1 MFQTGFFED
10 DDGRGIFPPGML
22 RRGGGMGAPRRFD
35 EYYRCYPVA
44 MMPGPERENVNH
56 GGKVIMPPSALDK
69 LTRLHIT
76 YPMLFELING
86 AKERMTHAG
95 VLEFIAEEGKIY
107 LPFWVMQTLLLEPGD
122 LLQIKSTDL
131 PSGQFIKLQAQST
144 SFLDISDPK
153 AVLEN
158 AFRNFSCL
166 TKGDV
171 FTFSYND
178 QVFEMAV
185 LETMPETDKH
195 AIGVLE
201 TDLEVD
207 FATPVGYEE
216 PSRQSGTSTPRSTMG
231 GGLPAGGILHN
242 QGTMAQAINYDSIAP
257 SSNTAAAGSKAV
269 SSHFLYGGQKL
280 SSKKSTK
287 APTPKAS
294 TPVAGVSTNSD
305 PQSYTRK
312 TNGPQP
318 LRLPPGKL
326 FFGYEIKPVKKKGD
340 QPEPDQSQPKF
351 QGGGQTLRGGTK
363 KKGEGVGSDSEAKEK
378 SKEPPKKDPGSS
390 SSLGGRTLR
399 DSRRQDG

>member
-1 MFQTGFFED
+1 MFNPGYYQD
-10 DDGRGIFPPGML
+10 DEMM
-22 RRGGGMGAPRRFD
+22 GGMFSPAMMRRAAGGAPRRFD

-44 MMPGPERENVNH
+44 MAPGAERESVNH

-86 AKERMTHAG
+86 AKEHMTHAG

-107 LPFWVMQTLLLEPGD
+107 LPFWMMQTLDLEPGD

-131 PSGQFIKLQAQST
+131 PPGQFIKLQAQSS

-166 TKGDV
+166 TKGDL
-171 FTFSYND
+171 FTFAYND
-178 QVFEMAV
+178 EIYEMAV
-185 LETMPETDKH
+185 LETKPETSKN

-207 FATPVGYEE
+207 FAAPVGFEE
-216 PSRQSGTSTPRSTMG
+216 SKRPSGTSTPRSGT
-231 GGLPAGGILHN
+231 GGLPLGGTIHN
-242 QGTMAQAINYDSIAP
+242 AGTMAQAINYSSIAP
-257 SSNTAAAGSKAV
+257 SSNSAAAGAKAV
-269 SSHFLYGGQKL
+269 SSNFLLGGQKL
-280 SSKKSTK
+280 KGGK

-294 TPVAGVSTNSD
+294 TPVAGASTNN
-305 PQSYTRK
+305 PPPTTVRR

-326 FFGYEIKPVKKKGD
+326 FFGYDIKPVRKTGGEQKEVDESK
-340 QPEPDQSQPKF
+340 PKF
-351 QGGGQTLRGGTK
+351 SGQGQTLRGGMK
-363 KKGEGVGSDSEAKEK
+363 RKGAERDGLVEEKGKGKE
-378 SKEPPKKDPGSS
+378 EKKDGGGQK
-390 SSLGGRTLR
+390 LGGGRTLR
-399 DSRRQDG
+399 DSK